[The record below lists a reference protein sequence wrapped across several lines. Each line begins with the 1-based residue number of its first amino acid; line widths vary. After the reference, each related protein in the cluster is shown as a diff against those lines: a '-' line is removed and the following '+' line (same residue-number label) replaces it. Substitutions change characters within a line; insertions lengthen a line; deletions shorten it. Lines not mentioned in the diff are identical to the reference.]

1 MSHTCEVSSILSQRH
16 KLKGSEFSVKAD
28 LSKEERKCDQL
39 LMKRK
44 WDLIKSGIRKE
55 AIKIRGSSMY
65 VNNSRFGSVVNG
77 VFIEHNSSRVDDYL
91 IASSQ
96 HYEYAQSIDS
106 NTPQSIT
113 PKQLN

>member
-1 MSHTCEVSSILSQRH
+1 
-16 KLKGSEFSVKAD
+16 
-28 LSKEERKCDQL
+28 
-39 LMKRK
+39 
-44 WDLIKSGIRKE
+44 
-55 AIKIRGSSMY
+55 MY

-113 PKQLN
+113 PKQRN